1 MSKLQLQDLDAVC
14 VVFKRILF
22 VTQFH
27 LIASLAPT
35 LPFEAAGGRILAA
48 GWQLGEPS
56 NWNNNE
62 CLHYHSPCCCYCPCS
77 PPAPCH
83 CFWLCL
89 PLFGGVAA
97 GLILSAFAPGDA
109 TAREDMVRVKGRRGS
124 GQSKYISDFGRFY
137 GAKYTEKKV
146 YYYNNEIRIFKV
158 FKRSHQK
165 HCIRQQ
171 RAQN

>member
-1 MSKLQLQDLDAVC
+1 LKQPAGGFWLQDGSWANPAIGIIMNAFIIIAL
-14 VVFKRILF
+14 VVVI
-22 VTQFH
+22 VPV
-27 LIASLAPT
+27 A
-35 LPFEAAGGRILAA
+35 
-48 GWQLGEPS
+48 
-56 NWNNNE
+56 
-62 CLHYHSPCCCYCPCS
+62 

-137 GAKYTEKKV
+137 GARYTEKKV
-146 YYYNNEIRIFKV
+146 YDSNSKIGIFKV
-158 FKRSHQK
+158 FNRSHK
-165 HCIRQQ
+165 IHSHL
-171 RAQN
+171 

>member
-14 VVFKRILF
+14 VVFKRVLF

-77 PPAPCH
+77 PPSICLQLHAYLIQFLQFICNLADAGVF
-83 CFWLCL
+83 CF
-89 PLFGGVAA
+89 
-97 GLILSAFAPGDA
+97 LSL
-109 TAREDMVRVKGRRGS
+109 
-124 GQSKYISDFGRFY
+124 
-137 GAKYTEKKV
+137 
-146 YYYNNEIRIFKV
+146 
-158 FKRSHQK
+158 
-165 HCIRQQ
+165 
-171 RAQN
+171 